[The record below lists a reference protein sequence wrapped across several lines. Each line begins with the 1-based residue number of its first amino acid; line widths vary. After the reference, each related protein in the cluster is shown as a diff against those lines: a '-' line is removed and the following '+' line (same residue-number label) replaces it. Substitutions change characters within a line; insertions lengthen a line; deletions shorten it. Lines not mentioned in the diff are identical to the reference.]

1 MKSPQ
6 KYCFGRGVPDY
17 FWLLPGVLLLG
28 RPGSGLGFG
37 GRPYAAMKAKK
48 NYMMWNKHIL
58 MHGSITSI
66 MWASV
71 LVLLNFVWNSPSVY
85 TVRWFIDVL
94 LEVMILTLSHF
105 ENQLHPSCHA
115 DASSHAVNPFF
126 CTIRGSFG
134 KRLKKK
140 NRTILMSRIFFFFFQ
155 HFRCC
160 AMKADWNPV
169 A

>member
-1 MKSPQ
+1 MWKALRNIFLEEMSQ
-6 KYCFGRGVPDY
+6 TISSCY
-17 FWLLPGVLLLG
+17 
-28 RPGSGLGFG
+28 LGFCCWVG
-37 GRPYAAMKAKK
+37 PDQVWALGEGHTQLWKQR
-48 NYMMWNKHIL
+48 NYIVWNKHIL

-71 LVLLNFVWNSPSVY
+71 LVLLKFVWNSPSVH

-126 CTIRGSFG
+126 CTVRGSFG
-134 KRLKKK
+134 KRLKEPE
-140 NRTILMSRIFFFFFQ
+140 Q
-155 HFRCC
+155 Y
-160 AMKADWNPV
+160 
-169 A
+169 